1 MWLMKLA
8 KMSLPVQSVTLDSI
22 QMFIGQLQL
31 ITIILDS
38 GHLEHFLQ
46 QGTFYGAVSPREGG
60 EVISEMYEPDTLR
73 WQSVLG
79 RKMKQ

>member
-31 ITIILDS
+31 ITIMLDS
-38 GHLEHFLQ
+38 GHLEHFL
-46 QGTFYGAVSPREGG
+46 
-60 EVISEMYEPDTLR
+60 
-73 WQSVLG
+73 
-79 RKMKQ
+79 

>member
-1 MWLMKLA
+1 MKLA

-31 ITIILDS
+31 ITIMLDS

-46 QGTFYGAVSPREGG
+46 QGKFHGAASPREGG
-60 EVISEMYEPDTLR
+60 EVISEMNEPDTLR

-79 RKMKQ
+79 RKIKQ

>member
-46 QGTFYGAVSPREGG
+46 QGTFYGAASPREGG